1 MLNMYKPQKPSRE
14 KRPSFANRHLF
25 LSKMKMFLG
34 ILGITF
40 LNSAIMPK
48 WNTSFPLVNLVT
60 EVIQPGTVNI
70 CQGGNIET
78 ISPIIVME
86 NKVDDFNGTGLIT
99 LYFDSP
105 GIEIDTSEV
114 NVQIHNQKPGDYVK
128 LVLSPTKDTLH
139 LTCNFTGLS
148 QNILNLVIISG
159 LKVKSISTKAERE
172 YELRGSGDVDKLG
185 LGILP
190 PPVFAKVRSITS
202 PPATI
207 TMKTTGGQTIAS
219 EDSHDLNGENIV
231 LEGIPA
237 GGRFFGQ
244 GVDVG
249 SNQFYPRRAGVGEH
263 YIKYTHTNSNGCTR
277 TDSVSISILSPIS
290 EYALK
295 DEYCKQDTNTYV
307 FKVGRMYKR
316 KFGLK
321 VYVSALDSVAGIE
334 TIDGPLSTKK
344 ITCADFATPTNDY
357 GSYTYTFNPSKTQSS
372 TVEIKAYWV
381 KYTLPLPWLWP
392 WNCRGKGGEVVL
404 KKIRITDVSDTDFTG
419 IDTTRPYCINAGPI
433 GLYPLVN
440 GDTIRDNSKGSG
452 FFRII
457 NKATN
462 DTTRL
467 LVGQNTFD
475 PQALHL
481 MDGNYRMQYT
491 YRTKAGCQA
500 SSPFKSFTLVNA
512 PSLAVEGISSG
523 GYCIRNSGPV
533 KLRPNIGGSVST
545 PPLEP
550 DKAFF
555 MIRRVS
561 VPRTSFEPLKANG
574 VLTDTLDPNHP
585 IPSEPAI
592 GPNATYKEWNHLAG
606 EYAIRYLYIDGA
618 GCNNLS
624 HEVSVTLH
632 PLPVL
637 TFLGLNLNKNHCSY
651 EKEVSLTPYDGGEI
665 ITTAVDFQY
674 RQVGTSD
681 FKSFGTWGHVFKPNK
696 LNIGQYEI
704 KFEYTNSNG
713 CKVSSEIQTVQI
725 SIAPKNVHVT
735 AIKDYNKNSMQFIAS
750 ADDLGTGGRWFWD
763 FKDGTTSNQRIDTKF
778 FEDTSPQ
785 PINYALNVS
794 TATCDTTITKNFQID
809 FSVKGHCIG
818 DTTKFEN
825 KSLLGDAIGKVSWD
839 FGDKIG
845 SSDQKNPSYTY
856 QTPGTYWVKM
866 SITTQDGFATYVLRR
881 RIDIFPVVKVSQQ
894 QFYTQGFENGAAGWI
909 THGVVDVNNA
919 PKDSSSWTL
928 KQPNGFVIKSNTG
941 NAWIT
946 DNRTGPTQ
954 PNASAHYNSNEQ
966 SYVESP
972 CFDIRDLNKP
982 MLSFNYWSH
991 TDKGSDGV
999 TLLYTYDDGKT
1010 WHRLGKKDF
1019 GIDWYNSKSILGAP
1033 GKSSREDVN
1042 PDDQGWS
1049 GKSQA
1054 SRNKWRVARYS
1065 LTEALIKM
1073 EKEKV
1078 TQRRI
1083 RLRMAFGSN
1092 GDNPSNDRFEGFAF
1106 DNVAIGNR
1114 NRVVLM
1120 EYFINEGIANA
1131 EMHSQ
1136 EAKKFPKTGNHNE
1149 VISIHYHTDFPK
1161 KDVLNSQNEKD
1172 PGARAFF
1179 HGIREVPRAVIDG
1192 YFNDFLMSQWAQD
1205 YFADR
1210 TLIVAPFNIDIG
1222 QPKVVNETL
1231 QITAQVT
1238 ALRNFN
1244 RPVTLHVVLMDS
1256 VVNINGKTFYNVVR
1270 KMLPDAAGTF
1280 RKAAWQLRDTQSL
1293 DFQWKLG
1300 EFKSETLRV
1309 VVFIEDY
1316 ETREVHQ
1323 AAVTNV
1329 QTKRT
1334 TEGQSEHVV
1343 ANIAE
1348 KLPQSRMQLFP
1359 NPVSKQ
1365 AYVTL
1370 KTAQTFS
1377 KEAFWEIIAYDGK
1390 VIKKGKWSIGQKSKR
1405 LNIQGLL
1412 PGLYICQIVDQ
1423 GQVYQLRFEKQ

>member
-1 MLNMYKPQKPSRE
+1 MLNMHKPQKPSHE
-14 KRPSFANRHLF
+14 KRLSFANHHLF
-25 LSKMKMFLG
+25 FSKMKMFLG

-40 LNSAIMPK
+40 LSGAIMPK
-48 WNTSFPLVNLVT
+48 WNASSPLLSLLT

-86 NKVDDFNGTGLIT
+86 NNVDDFKGTGRIALH
-99 LYFDSP
+99 FDTT
-105 GIEIDTSEV
+105 GIEIDTSGV
-114 NVQIHNQKPGDYVK
+114 SVQIHNREPGDSVK
-128 LVLSPTKDTLH
+128 LVLAPTKDTLH
-139 LTCNFTGLS
+139 LTCNFTGPS
-148 QNILNLVIISG
+148 QSVLNLVIISG
-159 LKVKSISTKAERE
+159 LKVKAISTKAGRE

-207 TMKTTGGQTIAS
+207 TMKTIGGNIIGN
-219 EDSHDLNGENIV
+219 EESHPLDGENIV
-231 LEGIPA
+231 LEGSPA
-237 GGRFFGQ
+237 GGRFLGR
-244 GVDVG
+244 GVGIG
-249 SNQFYPRRAGVGEH
+249 SNRFYPRRAGIGEH
-263 YIKYTHTNSNGCTR
+263 YIKYTHTNSNGCVR

-307 FKVGRMYKR
+307 FRIGKMYKR
-316 KFGLK
+316 RFGLK

-334 TIDGPLSTKK
+334 AIDGSLSTKE
-344 ITCADFATPTNDY
+344 IECADFTTPTNDY

-372 TVEIKAYWV
+372 TVEIKAYRV
-381 KYTLPLPWLWP
+381 KYTWP
-392 WNCRGKGGEVVL
+392 WRCRGKDGDVIL
-404 KKIRITDVSDTDFTG
+404 KKIRITDVSNTDFAG

-433 GLYPLVN
+433 RLYPLVN

-457 NKATN
+457 NKVTN

-475 PQALHL
+475 PQTLL
-481 MDGNYRMQYT
+481 KEGNYHMQYT
-491 YRTKAGCQA
+491 YRTKTGCQA
-500 SSPFKSFTLVNA
+500 SSAFKNFTLVNA
-512 PSLAVEGISSG
+512 PDLAVEGISSS

-533 KLRPNIGGSVST
+533 KLRPNIGGSTST
-545 PPLEP
+545 SAPPLEP
-550 DKAFF
+550 GKVFF
-555 MIRRVS
+555 MVRRIS
-561 VPRTSFEPLKANG
+561 VPRTSFEPLQANG

-592 GPNATYKEWNHLAG
+592 GPNATDKEWNRLAG
-606 EYAIRYLYIDGA
+606 EYAIRYLYIDGG

-624 HEVSVTLH
+624 PEVSVTLH

-637 TFLGLNLNKNHCSY
+637 TFLGLNLDKNHCSY
-651 EKEVSLTPYDGGEI
+651 ETAIPLTPYDGGEI

-681 FKSFGTWGHVFKPNK
+681 FKSFGTWGNIFKPNK
-696 LNIGQYEI
+696 LNTGQYEI
-704 KFEYTNSNG
+704 KFEYINSNG
-713 CKVSSEIQTVQI
+713 CKVSSAVQTVQI
-725 SIAPKNVHVT
+725 SIAPKNVQVT
-735 AIKDYNKNSMQFIAS
+735 AIKDYHKNSMQFIAS
-750 ADDLGTGGRWFWD
+750 ADDLGPGGSWFWD
-763 FKDGTTSNQRIDTKF
+763 FKDGTTSNKRTDTKVF
-778 FEDTSPQ
+778 KDVSPQ
-785 PINYALNVS
+785 LINYSLNVS
-794 TATCDTTITKNFQID
+794 TATCDTIVTKNFQID
-809 FSVKGHCIG
+809 FGIKGYCVG
-818 DTTKFEN
+818 EETRFEN
-825 KSLLGDAIGKVSWD
+825 KSILGDAIGKISWD

-845 SSDQKNPSYTY
+845 SSDQENPSYTY
-856 QTPGTYWVKM
+856 QAPGTYWVKM
-866 SITTQDGFATYVLRR
+866 SITTEDGFATYILRR
-881 RIDIFPVVKVSQQ
+881 RIDIFPVVEVSQQ
-894 QFYTQGFENGAAGWI
+894 QFYTQGFENGMAGWI
-909 THGVVDVNNA
+909 THGVVDVNNT
-919 PKDSSSWTL
+919 PKDSSSWVL

-941 NAWIT
+941 NAWVT
-946 DNRTGPTQ
+946 DNRTGTTQ
-954 PNASAHYNSNEQ
+954 VNTNAHYNSNEQ

-982 MLSFNYWSH
+982 MLSFNYWSD

-999 TLLYTYDDGKT
+999 TLLYTYDDGET

-1033 GKSSREDVN
+1033 GKNSREDVN

-1054 SRNKWRVARYS
+1054 SQNKWRLARYS

-1092 GDNPSNDRFEGFAF
+1092 GDNPSNDSFDGFAF

-1120 EYFINEGIANA
+1120 EYFINEGITNA
-1131 EMHSQ
+1131 EKYSQ
-1136 EAKKFPKTGNHNE
+1136 EAKKFPKTGNRNE

-1161 KDVLNSQNEKD
+1161 KDALNSQNEKD

-1179 HGIREVPRAVIDG
+1179 HGIREVPRAVVDG
-1192 YFNDFLMSQWAQD
+1192 YFNDILMAQWTQD

-1210 TLIVAPFNIDIG
+1210 TLIVAPFDIDVG

-1238 ALRNFN
+1238 ALRNFK
-1244 RPVTLHVVLMDS
+1244 RPVILHVVLMDS
-1256 VVNINGKTFYNVVR
+1256 VVNVNGKTFYNVVR

-1300 EFKSETLRV
+1300 KIKSETLRV
-1309 VVFIEDY
+1309 VVFVEDY

-1334 TEGQSEHVV
+1334 TEGQSEHLVTNTV
-1343 ANIAE
+1343 EELLQGEI
-1348 KLPQSRMQLFP
+1348 QLFP

-1365 AYVTL
+1365 LYVTL
-1370 KTAQTFS
+1370 KTTLPLS

-1390 VIKKGKWSIGQKSKR
+1390 VIKRGKWSIDQKSKR
-1405 LNIQGLL
+1405 LNIQGLS
-1412 PGLYICQIVDQ
+1412 PGLYICQVIDQ
-1423 GQVYQLRFEKQ
+1423 SKVYQLRFEKQ